1 MREEEV
7 EGGGC
12 SNSPYVLDLAGTWL
26 SQDSWVPCDASASFP
41 TKPCNII
48 GYRSE
53 NWKLFDFW
61 DFGGFNDLA
70 TQKERNSPFAHLR

>member
-1 MREEEV
+1 MQQF
-7 EGGGC
+7 
-12 SNSPYVLDLAGTWL
+12 PYVLDLAGTWL
-26 SQDSWVPCDASASFP
+26 SQDSWVPCDASASFL

-61 DFGGFNDLA
+61 DFRWL
-70 TQKERNSPFAHLR
+70 